1 MDNSVENNRE
11 SSGEKNLYLAA
22 SNEPANTASV
32 RKRISK
38 LRQKFANP
46 SNLAFH

>member
-1 MDNSVENNRE
+1 MDNSVENIRE
-11 SSGEKNLYLAA
+11 SSGEKNVYLATR
-22 SNEPANTASV
+22 NEPANTASV

>member
-1 MDNSVENNRE
+1 MDNSVENIGE
-11 SSGEKNLYLAA
+11 SSGEKNLYAT
-22 SNEPANTASV
+22 SNELANTASV